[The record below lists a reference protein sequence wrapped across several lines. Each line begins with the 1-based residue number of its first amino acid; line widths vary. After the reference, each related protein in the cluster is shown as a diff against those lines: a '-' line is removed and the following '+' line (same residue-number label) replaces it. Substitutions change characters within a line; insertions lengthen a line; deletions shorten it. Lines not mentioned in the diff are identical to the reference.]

1 MEHVYLFAT
10 ESHARRFQQAA
21 DHMEPTVRLLGTAA
35 LVEQEQP
42 GAPTALDQVRAA
54 YDVRPDELPL
64 YAGRVEPVTV
74 ARTGHERRANS
85 AGRQTCCQ
93 VCHDCGTEL
102 RPVLDGELWCPTC
115 ECYW

>member
-42 GAPTALDQVRAA
+42 GAPTALDQ
-54 YDVRPDELPL
+54 VRPDELPL